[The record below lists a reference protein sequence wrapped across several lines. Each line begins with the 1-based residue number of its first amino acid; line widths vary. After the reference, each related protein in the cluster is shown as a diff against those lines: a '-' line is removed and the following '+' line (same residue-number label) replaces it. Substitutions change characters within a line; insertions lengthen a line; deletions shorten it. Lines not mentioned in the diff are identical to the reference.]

1 MNTKY
6 NAIQYLIIDGLSQY
20 TGTDYLIHL
29 IREILLDGVDN
40 EEYVQAKIEALF
52 DYYNTFDVMSHLLTN
67 WYLTKEG
74 PEIFNEYSTQFT
86 NLIDYLITGND
97 IFIKHI
103 NIIQLEKVKR
113 LENILNG

>member
-29 IREILLDGVDN
+29 VREILLDGVDD
-40 EEYVQAKIEALF
+40 EDYVQAKVDALF
-52 DYYNTFDVMSHLLTN
+52 TYYNTFEVMSHLLTN

-74 PEIFNEYSTQFT
+74 PEVFNEYPLQFT
-86 NLIDYLITGND
+86 NLVDYLMTGND
-97 IFIKHI
+97 VFINHI
-103 NIIQLEKVKR
+103 KIIQQEKLRR
-113 LENILNG
+113 LESILNG